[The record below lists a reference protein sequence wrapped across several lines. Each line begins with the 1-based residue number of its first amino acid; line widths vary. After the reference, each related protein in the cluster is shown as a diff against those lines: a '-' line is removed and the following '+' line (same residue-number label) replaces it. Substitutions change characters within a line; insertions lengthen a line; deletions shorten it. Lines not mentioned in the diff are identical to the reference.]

1 MKNKESPL
9 LRHEFNSVFALYS
22 TGQFQVAINK
32 IKALNEIY
40 PNEPLLF
47 NLVGACYK
55 ELGHLEGAAKMFG
68 VAVSLKPEYA
78 EAHFNLGVID
88 QALENLETAVACY
101 KRAIAISPNYP
112 DAYNNLGTSFY
123 DLGQIEDSIESL
135 EWAIAY
141 KRDFPEAHY
150 NLGRSLSDYGRVDAA
165 IKSFK
170 EAIKYNPDYVKA
182 YFNLALS
189 LKDIGDKE
197 GFLKNIE
204 KTLDIKPEWG
214 AANYHLSQVKK
225 CKKNDPKTAKM
236 LSFLDKD
243 DLDLTDRV
251 NINFALAKSYEDMG
265 NHSKQFKF
273 LEEGNHLR
281 KKELNYSIERDL
293 KLFSRIKES
302 FNPLPSFVNKTS
314 SKLNSLRP
322 IFIVGM
328 PRSGTSLVHQ
338 ILDSH
343 SEVYGAGELNNLNKF
358 IFPFIKENN
367 NKEESGFSA
376 KNLLYI
382 REQYL
387 NSLLSLN
394 VKESLIV
401 DKMPLNFRYIGFI
414 LMAFPEAK
422 ILHMKRDPMATCW
435 SIYKS
440 FFNGNSYSFNQ
451 EDLAQYYGFYKDL
464 MSFWDKLFPTQI
476 YNVCYE
482 DLTTDQELET
492 RNLLKYCDL
501 EWDENCLNFHKN
513 KTAVKTTSSMQVR
526 QKMYQGSSEVWKKYE
541 DYLQPL
547 IKGLNH

>member
-47 NLVGACYK
+47 NLEGACYK
-55 ELGHLEGAAKMFG
+55 EIGQLEGAAKMFG

-314 SKLNSLRP
+314 SKLNSLCP